1 MHSDHMYGAAV
12 LARNLAEHHGGPDVV
27 REIWAYGGP
36 LSGEDIY
43 FPDAVAAVVSPHAED
58 RNGRAEHRAR
68 GLRLRC

>member
-43 FPDAVAAVVSPHAED
+43 FPDL
-58 RNGRAEHRAR
+58 N
-68 GLRLRC
+68 L